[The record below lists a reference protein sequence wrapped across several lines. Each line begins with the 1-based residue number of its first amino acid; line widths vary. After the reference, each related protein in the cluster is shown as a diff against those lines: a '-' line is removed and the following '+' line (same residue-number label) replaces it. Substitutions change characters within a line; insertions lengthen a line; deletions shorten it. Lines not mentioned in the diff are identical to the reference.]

1 MTGSE
6 PAIRPAEA
14 VIDTEALRHNLGR
27 VRQNAPRARV
37 MAVVKADAYGHGLI
51 PVARA
56 LASHVEALAVATC
69 GEGLA
74 LRRAGIETPLVV
86 LHGMHTVEEWKLALQ
101 ATLVPVLHDP
111 AQLPGLIE
119 AAGSAGAPRMLWFKL
134 DTGMHRL
141 GLGCEQVAALL
152 DRLRALPGDPQIG
165 WMTHFA
171 EADDPRSSFT
181 TEQIE
186 RFRRCLRDRPG
197 PRSLANSAAILAH
210 PDSHADWVR
219 PGIMLYGASPLAGK
233 LGPELGL
240 RPAMRLQAPLLAVR
254 ELRKGEGIGYGR
266 AWQAPRDM
274 TVGIVAAGYGDGYPR
289 HAPSGTPLG
298 LRGREVALIGR
309 VSMDMLAIDLSGI
322 ERPRPGEPVEL
333 WGETVP
339 VDRVAAASGT
349 IGYELLCAV
358 AGRTRHRE
366 ATTGFSAPDT

>member
-1 MTGSE
+1 MTGSG
-6 PAIRPAEA
+6 PAIGPAE
-14 VIDTEALRHNLGR
+14 VLVDPQALLHNLGR

-56 LASHVEALAVATC
+56 LAPQVEALAVATC

-74 LRRAGIETPLVV
+74 LRRAGIETPVVV
-86 LHGMHTVEEWKLALQ
+86 LHGMHAAEEWQQALR
-101 ATLVPVLHDP
+101 ARLLPVLHDP

-119 AAGSAGAPRMLWFKL
+119 AAGSAGAPRMLWLKL

-141 GLGCEQVAALL
+141 GLECEQVAAVL

-171 EADDPRSSFT
+171 EADDPGSSFT

-233 LGPELGL
+233 LGTELGL

-266 AWQAPRDM
+266 TWQAPRDM

-298 LRGREVALIGR
+298 LRGREVPLIGR

-322 ERPRPGEPVEL
+322 EKPQSGEPVEL

-339 VDRVAAASGT
+339 VDRVAEASGT